1 MKNSIYIA
9 LLPCVALML
18 ASSLF
23 GGFVVNA
30 QRNLKDTIMLNSN
43 GKIVINQ
50 SAKMDKLMKCD
61 TVLTLSELENRVV
74 IDDGDGSVVK
84 RAGFRIQVYS
94 SGGSKVGGK
103 AIANSRAA
111 TVKSELPEASTYVSY
126 KAPYWRMRVGD
137 FLTREDALVVME
149 QLKAVFPEFAKD
161 MIVVRDRINY
171 R

>member
-9 LLPCVALML
+9 LLPCVAFML
-18 ASSLF
+18 SSSLF
-23 GGFVVNA
+23 GGFTVHA
-30 QRNLKDTIMLNSN
+30 QRNLKDTIMVNSN

-61 TVLTLSELENRVV
+61 TVLTLTELENQVV
-74 IDDGDGSVVK
+74 TDEGDGSVVK

-103 AIANSRAA
+103 SIANSRAA
-111 TVKSELPEASTYVSY
+111 AVKNELPEASTYVSY

>member
-18 ASSLF
+18 AASQF
-23 GGFVVNA
+23 GGFTVNA

-43 GKIVINQ
+43 HKIIINQ
-50 SAKMDKLMKCD
+50 SEKMDKLMRCD
-61 TVLTLSELENRVV
+61 TVLTLSELENQLVTEEN
-74 IDDGDGSVVK
+74 SVVQ

-103 AIANSRAA
+103 SIANSRAA
-111 TVKSELPEASTYVSY
+111 AVKNELPDASTYVSY
-126 KAPYWRMRVGD
+126 KAPYWRLRVGD

-149 QLKAVFPEFAKD
+149 QLKAIFPEYEKD

>member
-1 MKNSIYIA
+1 MKSSIYIA
-9 LLPCVALML
+9 LLPGVALML
-18 ASSLF
+18 ASSLS
-23 GGFVVNA
+23 GGFTVSA
-30 QRNLKDTIMLNSN
+30 QRCLKDTIVLNSN
-43 GKIVINQ
+43 NKIIINQ

-61 TVLTLSELENRVV
+61 TVLTLTELENQVV
-74 IDDGDGSVVK
+74 SDGDLSVVQ

-94 SGGSKVGGK
+94 SGGSKAGGK

-111 TVKSELPEASTYVSY
+111 AVKNGLPEASTYVSY

-149 QLKAVFPEFAKD
+149 QLKAIFPEYAKD